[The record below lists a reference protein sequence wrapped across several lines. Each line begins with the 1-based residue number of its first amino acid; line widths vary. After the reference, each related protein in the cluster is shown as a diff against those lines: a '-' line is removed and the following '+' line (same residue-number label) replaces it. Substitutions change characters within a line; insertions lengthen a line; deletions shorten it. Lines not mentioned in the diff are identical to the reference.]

1 MNNNL
6 TNHLEKLIDKVFKIL
21 PLYEDKNL
29 GLLSYVE
36 SLIYELNGL
45 DRVFDIRSVD
55 SEYRSLLSTL
65 ETIADDAIAL
75 GNSVDV
81 IRSEVFKCLSIINTM
96 KDRAGD

>member
-81 IRSEVFKCLSIINTM
+81 IRSEVFKCLSIIKTM